1 MKKFFSIFR
10 NVSAAAEIR
19 PFVFRAGFPIFES

>member
-10 NVSAAAEIR
+10 NVLAAAEIGQ
-19 PFVFRAGFPIFES
+19 FVFRAGFPIFV